1 MSPDRRRHLDD
12 PRPNHPKAQFQPN
25 DQPQPNGEPQTRGLH
40 RLRDRGRLLDRR
52 GLFRF
57 GAAALGAST
66 LGGLAAACGRPGAK
80 RSGAGGDDGSSA
92 VEFQGW
98 DFESALV
105 QQNIDRFMKRNP
117 DIDVDYT
124 PVTSAQYV
132 QKIVAEYTGKN
143 EPDALYVYDDS
154 LAAWVGAGYLQP
166 IDDMPGVDKVYDAIY
181 PGNAETMTYDGKR
194 YGLPYYTDSTCLIYN
209 AEILDKAGFSAP
221 PASLDELTAQAGTIK
236 QEGLLEHPIGI
247 PAQLSDTWWSW
258 WWALVFGSEGR
269 MFDDGGKPVMSS
281 SDTVARDVLA
291 WLGDATTKDK
301 VLDPASSQLL
311 PIPLDNAFMAGKYA
325 FTIGARYALRKY
337 NDPQQSKVAGKA
349 KLALMPSL
357 DGQSSGTVS
366 NTRMYCL
373 SATTERK
380 DDAYKLISYLGG
392 YGDDGDLYTAKF
404 WFDEQ
409 GLGFAFPELAD
420 DPEIKAALEKWA
432 DPEVYSQLAEVA
444 RPRTVIA
451 EPWYTEYET
460 EAQKAIQRVI
470 TGQLTPADA
479 VKSMAT
485 TATTL
490 RKQFS

>member
-1 MSPDRRRHLDD
+1 MSPDRRRHLHV
-12 PRPNHPKAQFQPN
+12 PRPPGRPRTSHAHGP
-25 DQPQPNGEPQTRGLH
+25 DR
-40 RLRDRGRLLDRR
+40 RRRRDRGRLLERR
-52 GLFRF
+52 DLFRF
-57 GAAALGAST
+57 GAAAFGVSALGT
-66 LGGLAAACGRPGAK
+66 VVACGRPGAT
-80 RSGAGGDDGSSA
+80 RSGSGGDGESSA
-92 VEFQGW
+92 VKFQGW

-132 QKIVAEYTGKN
+132 QKIVAEYTGKT

-166 IDDMPGVDKVYDAIY
+166 IDDMPGVSQVYDAIY

-194 YGLPYYTDSTCLIYN
+194 YGLPYYTDSNCLIYN

-221 PASLDELTAQAGTIK
+221 PTSLDELTDQAATIRR
-236 QEGLLEHPIGI
+236 QGLLEYPIGL
-247 PAQLSDTWWSW
+247 PAQLSDTWWGW

-269 MFDDGGKPVMSS
+269 MFDDAGKPLMAS
-281 SDTVARDVLA
+281 SDTIARDVLA
-291 WLGDATTKDK
+291 WLGDAATKDK
-301 VLDPASSQLL
+301 VLDPASTQLL

-325 FTIGARYALRKY
+325 FTIGARYALRTY
-337 NDPQQSKVAGKA
+337 NDPRQSKVAGKA

-357 DGQSSGTVS
+357 DGQASGTVS

-392 YGDDGDLYTAKF
+392 YDDGELYTAKF
-404 WFDEQ
+404 WFEKE
-409 GLGFAFPELAD
+409 GLGFAFRELAN
-420 DPEIKAALEKWA
+420 DPQITAELEKWA

-470 TGQLTPADA
+470 TGQLSPADA

-490 RKQFS
+490 QKQFS